1 VKWKLL
7 RLALALVALTTAAAC
22 GHGIGD
28 ECVTSVD
35 CSPSGDR
42 MCDLSQPGGYCTVD
56 GCDAKSCPSDSV
68 CIRYFPEAYLT
79 QECQVSCEDIG
90 VALMSSPDCPM
101 VPEGPNGVPPK
112 VPAGRQ
118 DHCQPDEAC
127 LPLGAGAPK
136 MGLCAR
142 RSFERRS
149 CARSCGSDS
158 DCRDGYECRPA
169 GTHGTLPLLSS
180 ATATAKFCAPRPK

>member
-7 RLALALVALTTAAAC
+7 RLAVGLGALATAAAC
-22 GHGIGD
+22 SHGIGD
-28 ECVTSVD
+28 DCVTSVD

-56 GCDAKSCPSDSV
+56 GCDAHSCPSDSV
-68 CIRYFPEAYLT
+68 CIRYFPEAYLS
-79 QECQVSCEDIG
+79 QPCQVLCEDIG
-90 VALMSSPDCPM
+90 VALMSTDDCS
-101 VPEGPNGVPPK
+101 
-112 VPAGRQ
+112 AGRQ
-118 DHCQPDEAC
+118 DDCAPDEAC

-136 MGLCAR
+136 VGLCAR

-158 DCRDGYECRPA
+158 DCRDGYECRLA
-169 GTHGTLPLLSS
+169 GTRGSLSLLPPP
-180 ATATAKFCAPRPK
+180 AAPKFCAPRPP